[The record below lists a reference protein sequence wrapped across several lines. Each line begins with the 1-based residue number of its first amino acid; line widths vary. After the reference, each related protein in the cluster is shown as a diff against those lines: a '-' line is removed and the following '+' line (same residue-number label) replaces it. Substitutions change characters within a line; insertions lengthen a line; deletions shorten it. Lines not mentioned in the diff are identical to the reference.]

1 MSDILVKKTDIPG
14 LLIVHTPVQKNPSG
28 WFTENWHQEKMKGAG
43 APVFTPVQHNITHV
57 EKRGITRGFHAEPWD
72 RYVSILSGRVF
83 GAWIDMR
90 DGDSWGT
97 VVVHELAPGTSVFV
111 PKGVGNAHQVLEAGT
126 TFNYLLA
133 EHWTPEARERVE
145 VANLFDPALKIEWP
159 IAREDAILS
168 ERDMH
173 APYFFSEAEE
183 LEQHMSMFPRA
194 ATGQP
199 LKYHGSENSA
209 SSLRSEPFRILFVC
223 TANICRSAYADVVA
237 QTVGSKGFAFAS
249 AGTHALVGQAI
260 DPPMADQVAA
270 PGETGDH
277 RAQQLSHELVEKA
290 DLILAMGAEH
300 RRYILDEWPSAARK
314 TFIIGHAAREISSMP
329 EGSTLDDV
337 TTHLWHHRGTSPR
350 DEVDDPYRRGQGAA
364 IKAARSI
371 DTHLEDILPRLK
383 SMADKGNENS

>member
-28 WFTENWHQEKMKGAG
+28 WFTENWHQEKMKGTG

-133 EHWTPEARERVE
+133 EHWTPEASQRSQ
-145 VANLFDPALKIEWP
+145 VANLYDPGLGINWP
-159 IAREDAILS
+159 IAQEDAILS
-168 ERDMH
+168 ERDLH
-173 APYFFSEAEE
+173 APYISA
-183 LEQHMSMFPRA
+183 
-194 ATGQP
+194 
-199 LKYHGSENSA
+199 GSQRE
-209 SSLRSEPFRILFVC
+209 SEPFSMLGATSMTEPRASGTGGGPYRVLFVC

-237 QTVGSKGFAFAS
+237 RSRGIGGIEFLS
-249 AGTHALVGQAI
+249 AGTHALVGQPI
-260 DPPMADQVAA
+260 DPPIANQVADPA
-270 PGETGDH
+270 DPSSH
-277 RAQQLSHELVEKA
+277 RAQQLTRELVESA
-290 DLILAMGAEH
+290 NLILAMGSEH

-314 TFIIGHAAREISSMP
+314 TFIIGHAAREVASIP
-329 EGSTLDDV
+329 AGAELHDV
-337 TTHLWHHRGTSPR
+337 VDHLWHHRSTGPR
-350 DEVDDPYRRGQGAA
+350 DEVEDPYRRGDGAA
-364 IKAARSI
+364 IKAATTI
-371 DTHLEDILPRLK
+371 DTHLEDILPRLQE
-383 SMADKGNENS
+383 MIARR

>member
-28 WFTENWHQEKMKGAG
+28 WFTENWHQEKMNEA
-43 APVFTPVQHNITHV
+43 APEFTPVQHNITHV

-72 RYVSILSGRVF
+72 RYVSILSGRAF

-90 DGDSWGT
+90 DGDSRAT
-97 VVVHELAPGTSVFV
+97 VVVHELSPGTSVFI

-126 TFNYLLA
+126 TFSYLLA
-133 EHWTPEARERVE
+133 EHWTPEASERVE
-145 VANLFDPALKIEWP
+145 VANLFDPALQIQWP
-159 IAREDAILS
+159 IAPEDAILL

-173 APYFFSEAEE
+173 APYFASAEKKAE
-183 LEQHMSMFPRA
+183 HHMSMFPRVTKA
-194 ATGQP
+194 QP
-199 LKYHGSENSA
+199 LKDDSSANSTSA
-209 SSLRSEPFRILFVC
+209 SRSQPFRILFVC

-237 QTVGSKGFAFAS
+237 RANGSKGFAFAS
-249 AGTHALVGQAI
+249 AGTHALVGQTI
-260 DPPMADQVAA
+260 DPPMADQVAK
-270 PGETGDH
+270 PGEAGDH
-277 RAQQLSHELVEKA
+277 RAQQLSRELVENA

-314 TFIIGHAAREISSMP
+314 TFIIGHVAREISSMP
-329 EGSTLDDV
+329 EDSSLSDV

-350 DEVDDPYRRGQGAA
+350 DEVADPYRRGHGAA

-371 DTHLEDILPRLK
+371 DIHLEDILPRLK
-383 SMADKGNENS
+383 SLADRSR